1 MASFFYNPGLAM
13 AMGYN
18 SDASFPNSCWAKTNV
33 YKVMLLK
40 STYVPNKDH
49 EYVSSVSS
57 HEVATAATYTG
68 GYGGSG
74 RKTLYNSDIYYD
86 NTNDQVVMLGDLDG
100 GWSGG
105 LNTDAVRYAAIIFE
119 EGGSDA
125 TSKLIMFID
134 LGQSYQ
140 PAGSAFDIRW
150 AGNVIATAQSF

>member
-100 GWSGG
+100 VSDERAKGKFAHDVVSLVNRVTGRLKGCRPGHTAGG
-105 LNTDAVRYAAIIFE
+105 R
-119 EGGSDA
+119 
-125 TSKLIMFID
+125 
-134 LGQSYQ
+134 
-140 PAGSAFDIRW
+140 SASLRP
-150 AGNVIATAQSF
+150 